1 MSAPDPAAAAGATEG
16 AEALR
21 AVAAF
26 LDRYRAAL
34 ERFDLDA
41 AAACYRTPLPVIR
54 PDRTGVVEDAATL
67 RAEIGHILDFYRWS
81 GMARLALDRLS
92 AQSFDGGLDV
102 VSLTWR
108 PLTAAGAEIA
118 RIDVTFA
125 LRRTADGA
133 RIAAVLAHDEERRR
147 APIVREALDAL
158 AVAPPRPAAVR
169 EG

>member
-1 MSAPDPAAAAGATEG
+1 VSAPDPAAADVATEG
-16 AEALR
+16 GGPFR

-34 ERFDLDA
+34 ERFDADA
-41 AAACYRTPLPVIR
+41 AAACYRTPLPVVR
-54 PDRTGVVEDAATL
+54 PDRTSVVEDAATL
-67 RAEIGHILDFYRWS
+67 RAEIAHILDFYRWS
-81 GMARLALDRLS
+81 GMARLAFDRL
-92 AQSFDGGLDV
+92 AVQGFDPGLDV

-108 PLTAAGAEIA
+108 PMTAAGAEIA

-158 AVAPPRPAAVR
+158 AVAPPRPAAIG